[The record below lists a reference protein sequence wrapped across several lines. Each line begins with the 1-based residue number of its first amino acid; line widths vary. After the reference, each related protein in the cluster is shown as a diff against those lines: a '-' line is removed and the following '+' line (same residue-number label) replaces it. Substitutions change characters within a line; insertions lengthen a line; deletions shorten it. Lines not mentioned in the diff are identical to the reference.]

1 MIISMSNIVCI
12 TNRHLCKEDFLTRII
27 HIASYHP
34 KAIILREKDMT
45 PEDYLELASQVISIC
60 KKYNVKCILH
70 SFSSVATSLK
80 MNTIHL
86 PLPLLR
92 SMSKKERS
100 SFLVLGASCHS
111 VEEAKEAEA
120 LGCSYIIVGHI
131 FETDCKKGLPGR
143 GLEFLQNVIS
153 SVNIPVYAI
162 GGINETNIS
171 QVLHTGADG
180 ACLMSSLMSNDN
192 ISQLMKK

>member
-1 MIISMSNIVCI
+1 
-12 TNRHLCKEDFLTRII
+12 
-27 HIASYHP
+27 
-34 KAIILREKDMT
+34 
-45 PEDYLELASQVISIC
+45 
-60 KKYNVKCILH
+60 
-70 SFSSVATSLK
+70 
-80 MNTIHL
+80 
-86 PLPLLR
+86 
-92 SMSKKERS
+92 MSKKERS

-143 GLEFLQNVIS
+143 GVEFLQNVIS